1 MKRLKHLTASILAV
15 LTLFPALNVSAELQ
29 GNERKD
35 LTYSE
40 MQYHEFDESKLKN
53 AADELTEIADKNIS
67 GKEKRVEEL
76 INIMF
81 DEYDLQATLYNI
93 RYNDFYTDV
102 TNESIEKELPEI
114 EQNYSEYYD
123 IQIIRI

>member
-40 MQYHEFDESKLKN
+40 MQYHEFDEVKKC
-53 AADELTEIADKNIS
+53 
-67 GKEKRVEEL
+67 R
-76 INIMF
+76 
-81 DEYDLQATLYNI
+81 
-93 RYNDFYTDV
+93 R
-102 TNESIEKELPEI
+102 
-114 EQNYSEYYD
+114 
-123 IQIIRI
+123 

>member
-40 MQYHEFDESKLKN
+40 MQYHD
-53 AADELTEIADKNIS
+53 LTKAS
-67 GKEKRVEEL
+67 
-76 INIMF
+76 
-81 DEYDLQATLYNI
+81 
-93 RYNDFYTDV
+93 
-102 TNESIEKELPEI
+102 
-114 EQNYSEYYD
+114 
-123 IQIIRI
+123 

>member
-53 AADELTEIADKNIS
+53 AADELTEIAVKIYPA
-67 GKEKRVEEL
+67 KK
-76 INIMF
+76 
-81 DEYDLQATLYNI
+81 
-93 RYNDFYTDV
+93 
-102 TNESIEKELPEI
+102 KELK
-114 EQNYSEYYD
+114 N
-123 IQIIRI
+123 